1 MRGYVFMLE
10 SVFAG
15 IILVGFM
22 LYLGGTHSASHA
34 VPERDFTHVLPEL
47 DQKGLLR
54 GYVYSGDI
62 QGLESE
68 IYIPGYSHSVQL
80 CDPSG
85 SCAGDGPAGD
95 NIWASSCL
103 LSGEDSYEPMEVKLY
118 VWEA

>member
-22 LYLGGTHSASHA
+22 LYLTGTHAASHA
-34 VPERDFTHVLPEL
+34 EPERDFTGVLPEL
-47 DQKGLLR
+47 DQRGLLR

-62 QGLESE
+62 QGIGADIDLF
-68 IYIPGYSHSVQL
+68 GYSYSVQV

-85 SCAGDGPAGD
+85 SCTGQGPAGD
-95 NIWASSCL
+95 NVWVSSYL
-103 LSGEDSYEPMEVKLY
+103 LSGEDSYEPREVKLY